1 VHGALIYYL
10 LRLRDASLDG
20 RLRLAPPVGPAL
32 LGGSI
37 LIWSSAMVLRSVHH
51 WGDVPFR
58 FASLFSSVLVQSGLA
73 LVWTLLALCAMVAAT
88 RRGLRL
94 LWLSGGALLALV
106 VLKLF
111 LIDLS
116 GSGTL
121 ARIVSFLGVGLLLL
135 VIGYLAPA
143 PPRSASE

>member
-1 VHGALIYYL
+1 V
-10 LRLRDASLDG
+10 
-20 RLRLAPPVGPAL
+20 
-32 LGGSI
+32 
-37 LIWSSAMVLRSVHH
+37 VLRTVHH

-58 FASLFSSVLVQSGLA
+58 FAPLFSSVLVQSGLA

-94 LWLSGGALLALV
+94 LWLAGGALLALV